1 MIIDNLSVGKN
12 PPDDVNVIIEIP
24 QGSGPVKY
32 EVDKDSGAL
41 LVDRVMGVAMVYPCN
56 YGFVPHTLAGDGD
69 PIDVLVFTSTP
80 LLPGSVVRAR
90 PIGVLKMTDEG
101 GVDAKILAVPVSKLT
116 KEFDNV
122 QEPAD
127 LGAPVLNRIKHFFER
142 YKELEEG
149 KWVKVEEWEG
159 AESAR
164 KDILESIENYN
175 KED

>member
-116 KEFDNV
+116 KEFDDV
-122 QEPAD
+122 KEPAD
-127 LGAPVLNRIKHFFER
+127 LGQPVLNRIKHFFER

-159 AESAR
+159 SESAR

-175 KED
+175 K